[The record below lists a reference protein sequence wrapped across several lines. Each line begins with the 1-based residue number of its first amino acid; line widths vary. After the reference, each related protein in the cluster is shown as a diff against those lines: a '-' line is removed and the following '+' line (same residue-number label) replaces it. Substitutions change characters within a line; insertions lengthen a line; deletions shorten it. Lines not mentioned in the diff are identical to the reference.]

1 MELHELPFGKIII
14 LKKDIA
20 EVIMNEG
27 VEMNA
32 EMVDQ
37 FHDFLLDN
45 LSRPFSVLVNKINN
59 YAYSF
64 EAQQILG
71 TLEELKAIAVVT
83 YDRMSE
89 ISTNAV
95 ANFPRDVD
103 WNMKIFSNRDEALDW
118 ILSESQCSDD

>member
-64 EAQQILG
+64 EAQQTLG